1 MSGQG
6 LRSEQDIRDFTRGTD
21 FFSANGGGVPDDTL
35 ALLGDDFKRGLDLSW
50 VGLEDL
56 ADDANV
62 VCTFFSGS
70 IAPGSFDRSEMER
83 EMGLER
89 KVERPLVAAVRE
101 LEAFT
106 GKKFDTMISVAIGVI
121 NTGLAFDAAANLG
134 LRMLDADYAGRA
146 IPEVDCITP
155 SFFAKRIYPIVCVD
169 HYGDVT
175 YVKDAQHNRMAE
187 RLSKFI
193 AAASWSLVGTAGIS
207 LSGKEVKEIAVP
219 GTLSECL
226 AIGRVIHQARE
237 KGLDPVQSV
246 VDELDQAWVLFRGTI
261 VSRDWEDR
269 EGYMWG
275 EHEIEGEDAFAGQ
288 HLKLWFK
295 NENHMSWLNG
305 EPYVASPDILE
316 VVDAQ
321 TAEPLT
327 NTYLD
332 KEQQVAVIG
341 VRRRP
346 QFDNEKGLEA
356 LGPRHWGFD
365 VDFRPIEKLVQ

>member
-1 MSGQG
+1 MSTLG
-6 LRSEQDIRDFTRGTD
+6 LRSDQDIRDFTRGTD
-21 FFSANGGGVPDDTL
+21 FLSANGGGVPEDTL
-35 ALLGDDFKRGLDLSW
+35 ELLGDDLERGLDLSW
-50 VGLEDL
+50 VELQDL
-56 ADDANV
+56 ADDASV

-70 IAPGSFDRSEMER
+70 IAPGSFDRSERER
-83 EMGLER
+83 VMGLER
-89 KVERPLVAAVRE
+89 KVQRPLVTAVRE
-101 LEAFT
+101 LEALAE
-106 GKKFDTMISVAIGVI
+106 KKFDTMISVEIGVI

-155 SFFAKRIYPIVCVD
+155 SFFGKLIYPMVCVD

-175 YVKDAQHNRMAE
+175 YVKDAQGNRMAE

-193 AAASWSLVGTAGIS
+193 SAASWSLVGTAGIM

-219 GTLSECL
+219 GTLSQSL
-226 AIGRVIHQARE
+226 AIGRRIREARWE
-237 KGLDPVQSV
+237 GQDPVQAV
-246 VDELDQAWVLFRGTI
+246 VGEFEQAWVLFLGTLAA
-261 VSRDWEDR
+261 RKWEDR

-275 EHEIEGEDAFAGQ
+275 EHEIEGEGAFAGQ

-305 EPYVASPDILE
+305 EPYAGSPDILE
-316 VVDAQ
+316 LVDPQ

-327 NTYLD
+327 NTRL
-332 KEQQVAVIG
+332 EEGQHVALIG
-341 VRRRP
+341 VRRRD
-346 QFDNEKGLEA
+346 QFDNQKGIDT

-365 VDFRPIEKLVQ
+365 VDFRPLEKLVG